1 MSSESCEFSHGWV
14 LPHDDRVI
22 RVAVCA
28 DQLVRA
34 LAKHEVADLTVRLN
48 ALAFEAMNSVP
59 KSDTPVVGATA
70 ADQ

>member
-1 MSSESCEFSHGWV
+1 MCT
-14 LPHDDRVI
+14 
-22 RVAVCA
+22 

-59 KSDTPVVGATA
+59 KSDTPVISATA

>member
-1 MSSESCEFSHGWV
+1 M
-14 LPHDDRVI
+14 
-22 RVAVCA
+22 CA

-48 ALAFEAMNSVP
+48 ALGLKAMNSVP